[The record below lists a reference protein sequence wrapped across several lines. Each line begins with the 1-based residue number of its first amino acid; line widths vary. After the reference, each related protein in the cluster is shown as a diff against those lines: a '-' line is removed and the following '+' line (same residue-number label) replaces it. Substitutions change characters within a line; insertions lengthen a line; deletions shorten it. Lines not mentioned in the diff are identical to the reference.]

1 MSVEIGTNVEGE
13 GRIRRSHLSPDKL
26 IDSPEEGVKTLYD
39 VVQRSVKKYGDSKN
53 ALGYRKIERIV
64 EEEKEITKFV
74 GGVETK
80 EMKTWKYF
88 QLSGYN
94 WLTYNDMDQE
104 IRTIGAGLIK
114 LGLNKGSKVAIFAAT
129 SMTIV
134 TAYDTLGEEGLLHSM
149 NEAEVSGIF
158 TNADLLPMVKKVAG
172 KCLTLKFIIYDGD
185 ANGSILQELSNA
197 HPNFKILT
205 LEELKELGKN
215 YPINSNPPQPQD
227 ICCIM
232 YTSGTTG
239 NPKGVMLT
247 HANLVAAIGGVE
259 KMLGHLIQ
267 EDDSLLAYLPLAHVL
282 EFGVEHVCLWWG
294 VTLGYGT
301 PRTLTDSSVRNCLG
315 DMGELKPS
323 VMTGVPA
330 VWESIRKGILSKVHG
345 SSPAVQKIFDV
356 AFKTKSW
363 LMEKG
368 LPTKPFDTLI
378 FNKIKEQT
386 GGRLR
391 LALSGSAP
399 ISKETQEF
407 LCVTLCPILQ
417 GYGMT
422 EACGMAGTILTP
434 EQFTYGS
441 VGAPVPCT
449 EIKLVDVP
457 DAGYKSTNTPNP
469 QGEIWLRGPTVTPG
483 YYKNEKVTKETF
495 TEDGWLQTGDIGE
508 WKPNGCLSIIDRK
521 KNLVKL
527 AHGEYIALE
536 RLESVYKSTL
546 FVSNLCICADSY
558 QSRPVALIF
567 PIEARIRKLAKEKN
581 ITETDFEKLCQNK
594 EITNSVLQACLI
606 EAKKADFKPAELLS
620 AVTLVH
626 EEWTAEN
633 VIKKNIK
640 IVIVINVRVG

>member
-594 EITNSVLQACLI
+594 EITNSN
-606 EAKKADFKPAELLS
+606 
-620 AVTLVH
+620 H
-626 EEWTAEN
+626 
-633 VIKKNIK
+633 
-640 IVIVINVRVG
+640 